1 MSADHLALI
10 GATVR
15 LEPMRAEHLDAIC
28 AVGLDPSIWQWMPVQ
43 VRDRDGMRAF
53 IADALAEAQQGTS
66 VPFVTMLKETG
77 AVVGSTR
84 FLNIVRPHRRVEIGG
99 TWIAP
104 AFQRTRVNSEAKYLM
119 LCHAFDVWQCQRVEF
134 KTNALNAASRTAIL
148 RLGAVEEG
156 TLRKHMLNADG
167 STRHSTYFS
176 IIDDE
181 WPAVKARLESW
192 LER

>member
-181 WPAVKARLESW
+181 WPALKARLESW